1 MTTHTSMRSHEHSLA
16 RAYAHTPT
24 RTSRIHHPSPIRS
37 YCGLASPPHSYP
49 SSMCSV
55 VAALAFARFPSQ
67 AMPFVANDELCCPIC
82 DVLYST
88 ANSAFVL
95 SCAKDG
101 CQGHLCFECLQR
113 AVFPGN
119 RSSQDATT
127 CPHCRRAVLGY
138 SYAFFAAHKNVSAL
152 QDKLTASEA
161 EVGRLTKSLAT
172 ARTQAEE
179 ATRRLNDWCRWATAA
194 KSALQAMPSSA
205 TPPHVR
211 AVVSPQP
218 DSEAAR
224 SRSPRSVRPSGALY
238 SSEYVEYNG

>member
-1 MTTHTSMRSHEHSLA
+1 
-16 RAYAHTPT
+16 
-24 RTSRIHHPSPIRS
+24 
-37 YCGLASPPHSYP
+37 
-49 SSMCSV
+49 
-55 VAALAFARFPSQ
+55 
-67 AMPFVANDELCCPIC
+67 MPFVANEELCCPIC

-88 ANSAFVL
+88 ASSAFVL

-161 EVGRLTKSLAT
+161 EMGRLTKSLAT
-172 ARTQAEE
+172 ARAQAEE
-179 ATRRLNDWCRWATAA
+179 ATHRLTDWCRWATAA

-211 AVVSPQP
+211 AVVSPHP

-224 SRSPRSVRPSGALY
+224 SRSPRSVRPSGVLY
-238 SSEYVEYNG
+238 SEYVEYNG